1 MNRTIIAVDPGPT
14 ESALV
19 SWSVS
24 DQRILFHHKGTNEEI
39 RKLLS
44 IENTGYAI
52 LAIEMIESY
61 GMRVGKEVF
70 ETCLWIGRYCQ
81 YVEPKIMYRI
91 GRRHVKLAICA
102 DSRAKD
108 ADIRR
113 ALVDLLG
120 APGTKKAQGP
130 TYGIAGDEWQA
141 LGLAITVQRLMEEGR
156 LEQSAIF

>member
-1 MNRTIIAVDPGPT
+1 M
-14 ESALV
+14 
-19 SWSVS
+19 
-24 DQRILFHHKGTNEEI
+24 
-39 RKLLS
+39 
-44 IENTGYAI
+44 
-52 LAIEMIESY
+52 EMVESY

-70 ETCLWIGRYCQ
+70 ETCVWIGRFCQ
-81 YVEPKIMYRI
+81 AAEPRRVYRL
-91 GRRHVKLAICA
+91 GRRYVKLAICS

-108 ADIRR
+108 ADIRG

-156 LEQSAIF
+156 LEQSAIS